1 MSLLLYMYMYKYVD
15 KCIQCV
21 WIVLQVTLL
30 NHSLTKQES
39 SRVKCFPSY
48 EIQGMDKGRLC
59 TVLYSSVC
67 VCYLCYSYQVD
78 SKLVSKNFCSCTI
91 YKDGLLYIPL
101 LYMAYMTYSKITP
114 AYINLNCVVWF
125 DHVRGSQLFKAFN
138 LKTAL

>member
-1 MSLLLYMYMYKYVD
+1 MSLYIYTSVYSVF
-15 KCIQCV
+15 V

-48 EIQGMDKGRLC
+48 EIQGMDKGDS
-59 TVLYSSVC
+59 VLYSSEC

-91 YKDGLLYIPL
+91 YQGRITNQNCTVHHITIYGLYD
-101 LYMAYMTYSKITP
+101 
-114 AYINLNCVVWF
+114 F
-125 DHVRGSQLFKAFN
+125 
-138 LKTAL
+138 